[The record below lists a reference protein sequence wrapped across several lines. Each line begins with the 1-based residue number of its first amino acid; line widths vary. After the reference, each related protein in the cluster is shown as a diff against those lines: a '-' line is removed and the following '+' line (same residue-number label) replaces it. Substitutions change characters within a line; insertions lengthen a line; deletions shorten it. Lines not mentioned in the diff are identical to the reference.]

1 MANQM
6 PEMPVVADKKYKDRV
21 FRAVFKEKKD
31 LLELYNAL
39 RGSDYTNPE
48 DLEINTLENAVYMKM
63 KNDLSFL
70 IKGEHRLT
78 MQLMNASKTT
88 SWQSS

>member
-6 PEMPVVADKKYKDRV
+6 PEMPVVADRKYKDRV

-48 DLEINTLENAVYMKM
+48 DLEINTLENAVYK
-63 KNDLSFL
+63 
-70 IKGEHRLT
+70 IGR
-78 MQLMNASKTT
+78 ASCRERV
-88 SWQSS
+88 SSPV